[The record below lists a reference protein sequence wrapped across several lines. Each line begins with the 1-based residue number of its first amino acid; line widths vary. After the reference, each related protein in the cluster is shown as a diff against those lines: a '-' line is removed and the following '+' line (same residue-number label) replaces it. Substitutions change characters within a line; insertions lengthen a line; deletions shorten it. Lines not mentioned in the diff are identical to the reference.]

1 MTDPITGLPV
11 VGMVGG
17 GQLARMTQQAAI
29 ALGVRLR
36 VLSDTADDSA
46 ALVAPFTVV
55 GDYRSYEDLA
65 GFAAG
70 CDVLTFDHE
79 HVPLE
84 HLQRLAA
91 EGMVIRPGP
100 VALPFVQDKIR
111 MRERLGAFG
120 VPIPAWT
127 FVGQAPDLTAFGDE
141 HGWPVVVKTASGG
154 YDGKGVWFPAS
165 ADEAAALFHR
175 IAAGGRVYVEERVD
189 FTRELSAMV
198 ARSATGEMRV
208 WPVVETVQTNGV
220 CTEVLAPAPGLD
232 PRLAAEA
239 QTIANSVAED
249 LDVVGVM
256 AVELFEV
263 AGRLLVNELAMRPH
277 NSGHWT
283 IEGARTSQF
292 EQHLRAVLG
301 WPLGETT
308 LSGPATAMA
317 NVLGGS
323 GPDADNLACRL
334 PQVLAMDP
342 GAHVHL
348 YGKGVRAGRKIGH
361 ISVVGDDVAENRR
374 RARVA
379 ADLLQGESA

>member
-11 VGMVGG
+11 VGIVGG

-46 ALVAPFTVV
+46 ALVSPFTTV
-55 GDYRSYEDLA
+55 GNYRSYEDLA
-65 GFAAG
+65 AFAVG
-70 CDVLTFDHE
+70 CDVITFDHE

-84 HLQRLAA
+84 HLQRLATS
-91 EGMVIRPGP
+91 GVTVRPGP
-100 VALPFVQDKIR
+100 AALPFVQDKIR

-127 FVGQAPDLTAFGDE
+127 VVARAADLPTFGDE
-141 HGWPVVVKTASGG
+141 QGWPVVVKTASGG

-165 ADEAAALFHR
+165 ADEAIALFER

-189 FTRELSAMV
+189 FDRELSAMV
-198 ARSATGEMRV
+198 ARSATGELRV
-208 WPVVETVQTNGV
+208 WPVVETVQTGGV
-220 CTEVLAPAPGLD
+220 CTEVLAPAPSLD
-232 PRLAAEA
+232 PRLAVEA
-239 QTIANSVAED
+239 QTIAKSVAED
-249 LDVVGVM
+249 LGVVGVM

-263 AGRLLVNELAMRPH
+263 DGRLLVNELAMRPH

-308 LSGPATAMA
+308 LAGEATAMA
-317 NVLGGS
+317 NALGGA
-323 GPDADNLACRL
+323 GPEADNLACRL

-348 YGKGVRAGRKIGH
+348 YGKSVRPGRKIGH
-361 ISVVGDDVAENRR
+361 VTVVGDDIAENRR
-374 RARVA
+374 RARAA
-379 ADLLQGESA
+379 ADLLQGEPL